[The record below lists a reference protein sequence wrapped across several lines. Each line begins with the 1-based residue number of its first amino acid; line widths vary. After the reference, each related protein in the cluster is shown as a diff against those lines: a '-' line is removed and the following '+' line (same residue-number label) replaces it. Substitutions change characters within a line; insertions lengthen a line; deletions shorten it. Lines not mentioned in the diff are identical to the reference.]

1 MPCSRC
7 AAIGIRKAERVG
19 CMGKVGACRVGRP
32 LSLGIRDHNLAAARI
47 AGATVNGA
55 PPRLGGIHTHK
66 ADDDEREQAANY
78 DRCDSLVCHD
88 LFPPGRNSDT
98 VISADLSQPAI
109 YRLLRPARRSHAP
122 GMFVVSEADATAI
135 RTAFEQ
141 RGELSAAVE
150 LRRRFP
156 GILDNAQARECARII
171 AGWKPLTPL
180 PLLPDRRKAAS

>member
-1 MPCSRC
+1 
-7 AAIGIRKAERVG
+7 
-19 CMGKVGACRVGRP
+19 MGKVGACRVGRP

-122 GMFVVSEADATAI
+122 GMFVVSEADAAVI
-135 RTAFEQ
+135 RAAFNQ
-141 RGELSAAVE
+141 GGEFSAAAE

-156 GILDNAQARECARII
+156 GIADNGQARECARTI
-171 AGWKPLTPL
+171 AGWKPLLKRPL
-180 PLLPDRRKAAS
+180 RRRKVAPGA